1 MLTYSLVCNAHMQ
14 CIVTKGNY
22 RKTVVTCFQII
33 VDVSGENKAIIINVD
48 VMRFGVS
55 NRLFESKNFFEIQI
69 CL

>member
-22 RKTVVTCFQII
+22 RKTTVTCFQII

-55 NRLFESKNFFEIQI
+55 NYISLFDLFDSYF
-69 CL
+69 C

>member
-22 RKTVVTCFQII
+22 RKTTVTCFQII
-33 VDVSGENKAIIINVD
+33 VDVSGENKAIINV

-55 NRLFESKNFFEIQI
+55 NYILLFE
-69 CL
+69 LLV

>member
-1 MLTYSLVCNAHMQ
+1 MQ

-55 NRLFESKNFFEIQI
+55 NYISLFDSGAQP
-69 CL
+69 